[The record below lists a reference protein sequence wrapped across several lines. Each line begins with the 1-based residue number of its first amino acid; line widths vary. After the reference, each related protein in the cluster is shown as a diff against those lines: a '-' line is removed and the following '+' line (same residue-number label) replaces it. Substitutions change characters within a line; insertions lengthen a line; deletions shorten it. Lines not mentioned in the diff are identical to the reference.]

1 MTSKI
6 KLEKLFQKK
15 NGINIV
21 NFNSLTDSIKINI
34 KDNQKRF
41 YNVLDKYKA
50 LQKYADKGV
59 LIEGINWSSPTIKL
73 NSKVST
79 SDWLEEFS
87 IEIDTKAPKNTNFML
102 LSVTDSNIPKRFMIS
117 YDFFRFDDFFNKLKD
132 FRKGNTEFVN
142 NICPKCGKKIRSNA
156 QNFRATVNK
165 GNYQLYHLN
174 CGASF
179 KQNDLFARNTI
190 KQLSLFES
198 MLIEFSLSNDETQSN
213 DLINER
219 FIKGA
224 LFTIIHILKNT
235 SLLKKLSEVSGISV
249 EQLVKFEF
257 QIRDELKKNH
267 DSRVLRYLGYAFE
280 KRYLTLLGY
289 GKATTDDISLGEP
302 KVREKYFSENMNLKD
317 GFNIIANILSDNK
330 EIKIINQFINGKP
343 IHQNNKRSGNELKNI
358 QIVKEKNV
366 NAYVEDGEEFWFTPK
381 VYDTAQGKWFEVGDL
396 SLSKKFH
403 YDEEPKLTKVEEQ
416 SIIDN
421 VKKYEKAIL
430 LQNNAK
436 VHMPYNQVQ
445 SLKYYAQQV
454 MPN

>member
-1 MTSKI
+1 MNNI
-6 KLEKLFQKK
+6 KLNRLFQKK

-34 KDNQKRF
+34 KDSQKRF

-59 LIEGINWSSPTIKL
+59 LIEGLNWSSPTIKL

-87 IEIDTKAPKNTNFML
+87 IKLDVNSPKNTNFML
-102 LSVTDSNIPKRFMIS
+102 LSVTDNNIPKRFIIS
-117 YDFFRFDDFFNKLKD
+117 YDFFQFDDFFDKLKD
-132 FRKGNTEFVN
+132 FRKGNTNFIN
-142 NICPKCGKKIRSNA
+142 NTCPKCGKKIRSNA

-165 GNYQLYHLN
+165 GKYQLYHLN
-174 CGASF
+174 CGVSF
-179 KQNDLFARNTI
+179 KQNDLFVRNTV
-190 KQLSLFES
+190 KQLSLIES
-198 MLIEFSLSNDETQSN
+198 MIVEASLSNDETASN
-213 DLINER
+213 NLINER
-219 FIKGA
+219 FIKGT
-224 LFTIIHILKNT
+224 LFTLIHILKNT

-257 QIRDELKKNH
+257 QIRNELKESH
-267 DSRVLRYLGYAFE
+267 DSKLLRYLGYAFE
-280 KRYLTLLGY
+280 KRYLTLSGY
-289 GKATTDDISLGEP
+289 GKSTTDNISLDEP

-317 GFNIIANILSDNK
+317 GFNIIANILSDSK
-330 EIKIINQFINGKP
+330 EVKVINQFINDKLIQQNSSHSGK
-343 IHQNNKRSGNELKNI
+343 ELKNI
-358 QIVKEKNV
+358 QIIKEKNV

-381 VYDTAQGKWFEVGDL
+381 VYDTVQGKWFEVGDL

-403 YDEEPKLTKVEEQ
+403 YDEEPKLTKEEEQ
-416 SIIDN
+416 SIISN

-430 LQNNAK
+430 LQNQAK
-436 VHMPYNQVQ
+436 EHMPHNQVQ

-454 MPN
+454 TPD